1 MATEVIATE
10 GEAMYAWLIWIL
22 PFIAALIIPAVG
34 KFSKISTGRVAIGF
48 AAMSAISA
56 AVLLPMALDG
66 HEIHDQIDWISA
78 IGLKAGVLADP
89 LSIIMAKAI
98 TEARKMG
105 YIMAPPFPINSM
117 PEINVSIIFYSF

>member
-10 GEAMYAWLIWIL
+10 GEAIYAWMIWIL

-34 KFSKISTGRVAIGF
+34 RFSKISTGRIAVGF

-78 IGLKAGVLADP
+78 LGLKAGVLADP
-89 LSIIMAKAI
+89 LS
-98 TEARKMG
+98 
-105 YIMAPPFPINSM
+105 
-117 PEINVSIIFYSF
+117 